1 MVYDIETDTNIE
13 NLKETKFLLAYA
25 MHPSEG
31 NKMTYEYID
40 QAGLQ
45 KFVQEMLDFD

>member
-25 MHPSEG
+25 MYP
-31 NKMTYEYID
+31 T
-40 QAGLQ
+40 A
-45 KFVQEMLDFD
+45 

>member
-25 MHPSEG
+25 MYPNSA

-40 QAGLQ
+40 Q
-45 KFVQEMLDFD
+45 E

>member
-25 MHPSEG
+25 MHPTDG
-31 NKMTYEYID
+31 NRMTYEYID
-40 QAGLQ
+40 QEELRT
-45 KFVQEMLDFD
+45 FVQKMLDFD

>member
-25 MHPSEG
+25 MHPTTG
-31 NKMTYEYID
+31 NKMTYEYIS
-40 QAGLQ
+40 
-45 KFVQEMLDFD
+45 QE

>member
-1 MVYDIETDTNIE
+1 MVYDIETDTNIQ

-25 MHPSEG
+25 MYPTAG

-40 QAGLQ
+40 Q
-45 KFVQEMLDFD
+45 E